1 MQVFG
6 HLIKINYLKSVWIE
20 RSFLRLEDQ
29 IYVKILRT
37 FKDLDWTLLKDQAR
51 RKITLRLNMKD
62 EIWNWM
68 TKLMLKV

>member
-6 HLIKINYLKSVWIE
+6 HFIKINYLKSVWIE